1 MTNKNQKR
9 GLPPFLEEEK
19 MLRRIPLEIIALS
32 FIAALLALPFFDPLT
47 SLFILAGGALAALS
61 FVWLKQSVSR
71 LLLPQKVKKGERVEK
86 GDSPSKEK
94 GQSPFSTSPSSTT
107 HFSTSSFFTP
117 SFFTSNFATK
127 ALRSAL
133 LLYALRLVLILG
145 IFFIII
151 FFFSKKIIAFAAGF
165 STLVPV
171 FLVEAAIALSR
182 MKQWKS

>member
-9 GLPPFLEEEK
+9 GLSPFLDPFLEEEK

-32 FIAALLALPFFDPLT
+32 FIAALLALPFFDHLT

-71 LLLPQKVKKGERVEK
+71 LLLPQTGDRTSRVEK

-94 GQSPFSTSPSSTT
+94 GQSPFSKSPSSTT
-107 HFSTSSFFTP
+107 PFLTG
-117 SFFTSNFATK
+117 SFFTSNFTTK
-127 ALRSAL
+127 ALKSAL

-165 STLVPV
+165 SALVPV